1 MSAWSKEEF
10 LCIFGVDELDIT
22 MLKFGFR
29 LFVGLSFVNLDDFS
43 ELRLN
48 QGLNLINRYRIRNSS
63 YEDLSL
69 GDGLLD
75 GDALL
80 IDGNR
85 F

>member
-1 MSAWSKEEF
+1 
-10 LCIFGVDELDIT
+10 

-48 QGLNLINRYRIRNSS
+48 QGLNLINRYRIRNPS

-75 GDALL
+75 GHTLL
-80 IDGNR
+80 VNGNS

>member
-1 MSAWSKEEF
+1 M
-10 LCIFGVDELDIT
+10 DIT

-69 GDGLLD
+69 CDGLLD

>member
-1 MSAWSKEEF
+1 MPARSKEEF
-10 LCIFGVDELDIT
+10 LGIFGVDELDIT
-22 MLKFGFR
+22 MLKFRFR
-29 LFVGLSFVNLDDFS
+29 LFVGLSFVNLDDFT

-48 QGLNLINRYRIRNSS
+48 QGLNLINRYRIRNPS

-75 GDALL
+75 GHTLL
-80 IDGNR
+80 VNGNS

>member
-1 MSAWSKEEF
+1 MPAWSKEEF
-10 LCIFGVDELDIT
+10 LCIFRVGELDIT

-69 GDGLLD
+69 GDWLLN
-75 GDALL
+75 GNALFV
-80 IDGNR
+80 DGNR